1 MSLRGWHKI
10 CISQNPSYIPTSR
23 HPLGRLSLVSSL
35 ISRYSSA
42 VHLQSRHHHRSPRP
56 QVPTVVA
63 VVARQNINPF
73 HLQITAMVN
82 NSDSTFFTQLILWT
96 TANGISMISTW
107 ALLISI
113 LRIPKARSSPFN
125 LYLVFSILP
134 DAYKNLSGF
143 IANLTNMLMDE
154 GSPNACTVIGWN
166 DVYWWCANLWMSFV
180 VFMELHKMLGA
191 AKRLQRHTPPTIP
204 QIIKKSL
211 AVHVVSI
218 IMATLTLLPVDFI
231 PKATPNSG
239 CEAYPEP
246 GHRNQTI
253 FYFAFFLP
261 VTAIAP
267 TMFVTCL
274 FIDIWWRKL
283 LPINGKTRS
292 LLFYFARLLLVIYV
306 VAIAVII
313 SFVFGGWVQAIAFV
327 VFNLVGFFSV
337 CLALMKK
344 DVRRVWIQL
353 WTCQDPT
360 IEAGRNQSSY
370 SESTHFENDSRGDN
384 AKTVCTEGFI
394 VILLQSRCR
403 RYNTDS
409 HIHLF
414 AFSFLPL
421 A

>member
-1 MSLRGWHKI
+1 
-10 CISQNPSYIPTSR
+10 
-23 HPLGRLSLVSSL
+23 
-35 ISRYSSA
+35 
-42 VHLQSRHHHRSPRP
+42 
-56 QVPTVVA
+56 
-63 VVARQNINPF
+63 
-73 HLQITAMVN
+73 MVN

-384 AKTVCTEGFI
+384 AKTF
-394 VILLQSRCR
+394 S
-403 RYNTDS
+403 
-409 HIHLF
+409 
-414 AFSFLPL
+414 AFSLRKSFQSFRRSKKAPGLRTSSDNVIDEDDVV
-421 A
+421 AYENEVNNNRAVHFEMDQERKGKNTQHHMNDGIIDAAQDEEGVFQIQTSNKDTTAT